1 MVKAIDPSGIPPHK
15 NPIPA
20 AAIHGGILI
29 SSVISGKSSVTDAYS
44 KDKNEQ
50 ISLVFEYVEKIIS
63 EAGGTVQDIIKMDL
77 YFRDKNDRSLVNL
90 EWEKMFPDP
99 KKRPAR
105 HAQIGDLPE
114 NCCLQVTIMAVINKK
129 F

>member
-20 AAIHGGILI
+20 AAIHGDFLV
-29 SSVISGKSSVTDAYS
+29 SSVISGKSLVTDAYS

-63 EAGGTVQDIIKMDL
+63 EAGGTVQDIIKIDL

-114 NCCLQVTIMAVINKK
+114 NCCLQVTITAVINKK

>member
-1 MVKAIDPSGIPPHK
+1 MVKAIDPSDIPPHK

-29 SSVISGKSSVTDAYS
+29 SSVISGKSLVTDSYS
-44 KDKNEQ
+44 QDKTEQ
-50 ISLVFEYVEKIIS
+50 ISLVFKYIAKIVS
-63 EAGGTVQDIIKMDL
+63 EAGGSVQNIIKMDL
-77 YFRDKNDRSLVNL
+77 YFRDKNDRSLVNP
-90 EWEKMFPDP
+90 EWERMFPDP

-114 NCCLQVTIMAVINKK
+114 NCCLQVTITAVIDR
-129 F
+129 

>member
-1 MVKAIDPSGIPPHK
+1 MVKAIDPSDIPPHK

-20 AAIHGGILI
+20 AAIHGDFLV
-29 SSVISGKSSVTDAYS
+29 SSVISGKSLVTDAYS

-77 YFRDKNDRSLVNL
+77 YFRDKNDRSLVNP
-90 EWEKMFPDP
+90 EWERMFPDP

-114 NCCLQVTIMAVINKK
+114 NCCLQVTITAVIDR
-129 F
+129 

>member
-1 MVKAIDPSGIPPHK
+1 MVKAIDPSDIPLHK

-29 SSVISGKSSVTDAYS
+29 SSVISGKSLVTDAYS
-44 KDKNEQ
+44 KDKKEQ
-50 ISLVFEYVEKIIS
+50 ISLFFEYIEKIIF
-63 EAGGTVQDIIKMDL
+63 EAGGSVQDIIKMDL
-77 YFRDKNDRSLVNL
+77 YFRDKNDRSLVNP

-114 NCCLQVTIMAVINKK
+114 NCCLQVTITAVIDR
-129 F
+129 

>member
-20 AAIHGGILI
+20 AAIHGDFLV
-29 SSVISGKSSVTDAYS
+29 SSVISGKSLETDAYS

-77 YFRDKNDRSLVNL
+77 YFRNKNDRSLVNL

-105 HAQIGDLPE
+105 HAQIGDLPK
-114 NCCLQVTIMAVINKK
+114 NCCLQVTITAVINKK

>member
-20 AAIHGGILI
+20 AAIHGGFLI
-29 SSVISGKSSVTDAYS
+29 SSVISGKSLVTDAYS

-114 NCCLQVTIMAVINKK
+114 NCCLQVTITAVINKK

>member
-1 MVKAIDPSGIPPHK
+1 MVKAIDPSDIPPHK

-20 AAIHGGILI
+20 AAIHGGVLI
-29 SSVISGKSSVTDAYS
+29 SSVISGKSLVTDVYS
-44 KDKNEQ
+44 KDKKEQ
-50 ISLVFEYVEKIIS
+50 ISLVFEYIEKIIL
-63 EAGGTVQDIIKMDL
+63 EAGGSVQDIIKMDL
-77 YFRDKNDRSLVNL
+77 YFRDKSDRSLVNP

-114 NCCLQVTIMAVINKK
+114 NCCLQVTLTAVIDR
-129 F
+129 

>member
-1 MVKAIDPSGIPPHK
+1 MVKAIDPSDIPPHK

-29 SSVISGKSSVTDAYS
+29 SSVISGKLSVSDAYP
-44 KDKNEQ
+44 KDKTEQ
-50 ISLVFEYVEKIIS
+50 ISLVFKYIENIMS
-63 EAGGTVQDIIKMDL
+63 EAGGVVQDIIKMDL
-77 YFRDKNDRSLVNL
+77 YFRDKNDRSLVNP
-90 EWEKMFPDP
+90 EWEKMFPNP

-114 NCCLQVTIMAVINKK
+114 NCCLQVTITAVIDR
-129 F
+129 

>member
-1 MVKAIDPSGIPPHK
+1 MVKAINPSDIPPHK

-20 AAIHGGILI
+20 AAIHGGVLI
-29 SSVISGKSSVTDAYS
+29 SSVISGKSLVTDVYS
-44 KDKNEQ
+44 KDKKEQ
-50 ISLVFEYVEKIIS
+50 ISLAFEYIEKIIS

-77 YFRDKNDRSLVNL
+77 YFRDKNDRSLVNP
-90 EWEKMFPDP
+90 EWERMFPDP

-114 NCCLQVTIMAVINKK
+114 NCCLQVTLTAVIDR
-129 F
+129 